1 MSKVKNFIV
10 SFGAFEKIY
19 EAIENDEY
27 LDFEEV
33 PGSESE
39 EGTEQEETMPSRQSH
54 MNRMEMESEPKR
66 GRMEITDPGFSRDA
80 KDIHQIAGDLETAAH
95 TDDEVLAKKALTN
108 WFNLTNSVHGNIA
121 KLGID
126 SHTIDKL
133 VKAVKAIPNHNE
145 LIQSIRSSEHEG

>member
-39 EGTEQEETMPSRQSH
+39 EGTESEETLPVHHSH
-54 MNRMEMESEPKR
+54 NREIESEPR
-66 GRMEITDPGFSRDA
+66 EITDPGFSREA
-80 KDIHQIAGDLETAAH
+80 KDIHQIADDLETAAH
-95 TDDEVLAKKALTN
+95 TDDETLAKAALRN

-126 SHTIDKL
+126 SHTINKL
-133 VKAVKAIPNHNE
+133 VKAVKAIPNHAD
-145 LIQSIRSSEHEG
+145 LIQSIRSEEQEG